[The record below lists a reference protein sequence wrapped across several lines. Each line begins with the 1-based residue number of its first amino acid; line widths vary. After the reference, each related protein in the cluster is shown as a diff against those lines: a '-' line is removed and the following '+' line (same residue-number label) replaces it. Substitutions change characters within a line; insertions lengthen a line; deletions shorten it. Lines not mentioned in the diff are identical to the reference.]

1 MEHIYS
7 QNSNWEVRTKLI
19 NSINVLALSVPSQQM
34 DNYWGYLYNPFSGIF
49 TDQFSGKFF
58 DKKKNE
64 IKHSEFDKVDVVLL
78 TNIVEGHK
86 RIVYEFD
93 SWKLENYC
101 SIFCINPFSQRT
113 MKHCDVDAYKYL
125 LDILPNDT
133 NRFEKERDERN
144 LQGEKLG
151 IPTDPIFFSE
161 YLYNHYYKLR

>member
-1 MEHIYS
+1 
-7 QNSNWEVRTKLI
+7 
-19 NSINVLALSVPSQQM
+19 M

-58 DKKKNE
+58 DKNKNE

-86 RIVYEFD
+86 RSIYDFD

-113 MKHCDVDAYKYL
+113 MKYCDVDVYKYL

-133 NRFEKERDERN
+133 VRFENERDKRN
-144 LQGEKLG
+144 LQGEELG